1 MFRQSQNSNEF
12 NEKMKVFILMLMLWS
27 ATIVTCESER
37 CSTLECVE
45 VIVRNPEILNVKIY
59 GDSPIHSVDENS
71 ACY

>member
-1 MFRQSQNSNEF
+1 MRVLISLLY
-12 NEKMKVFILMLMLWS
+12 MWS

-45 VIVRNPEILNVKIY
+45 VIVKNPEILNVKIY